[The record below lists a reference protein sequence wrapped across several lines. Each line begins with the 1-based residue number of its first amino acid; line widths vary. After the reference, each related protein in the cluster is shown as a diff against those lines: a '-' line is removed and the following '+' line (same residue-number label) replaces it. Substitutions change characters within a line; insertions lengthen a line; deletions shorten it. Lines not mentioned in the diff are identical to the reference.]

1 MKAIKTIFILLV
13 LLKLLNSCQETIDVD
28 LPEQQERLVV
38 DALMRIPDGNTSL
51 VNAYLRLTLTAD
63 YFADDIPV
71 VADAIVNLNSASNTY
86 RMQYRGDGYY
96 SIAVPRDELT
106 QDLMRL
112 TIFYNE
118 NTYRATAQFQTA
130 VPFDS
135 IIQGDGSLF
144 AGDETE
150 VVFNYTDEP
159 GITNYY
165 LFDLDKGQFLTSE
178 DTFYKDQAFSFSYF
192 YEDVKPNDTLEV
204 DLIGITK
211 PFFDYMSIVINQSGQ
226 ASGNP
231 FTAPPSE
238 IRGNVINAT
247 DEANYPLGYFAI
259 GQVYSGQIVIE

>member
-1 MKAIKTIFILLV
+1 MKNFKNYISILV
-13 LLKLLNSCQETIDVD
+13 LIQLFTSCQETIDVD
-28 LPEQQERLVV
+28 LPQQQERLVV
-38 DALMRIPDGNTSL
+38 DALMRIPDDSSAFTT
-51 VNAYLRLTLTAD
+51 AYLRLTLTAD

-71 VADAIVNLNSASNTY
+71 VADAIVNINSESNTY

-96 SIAVPRDELT
+96 SIAIPRTEFIR
-106 QDLMRL
+106 DLMRL
-112 TIFYNE
+112 TIFYNGD
-118 NTYRATAQFQTA
+118 TYRASARFQTA
-130 VPFDS
+130 VPFDN
-135 IIQGDGSLF
+135 IVQGDGSLF

-150 VVFNYTDEP
+150 VVFSYTDEP

-192 YEDVKPNDTLEV
+192 YEDLKPNDTLNV
-204 DLIGITK
+204 DLIGINK

-247 DEANYPLGYFAI
+247 NEANYPLGYFAI
-259 GQVYSGQIVIE
+259 GEVYSDQIVIE